1 MDHTNRYRYKSANC
15 LAKNRT
21 TAYDESDGQNVIPL
35 AAAPAGTGGVRADE
49 TLLPILIER
58 DSSRLIPR
66 NGAGAHSRFGHQA
79 MIGSDHRV
87 FVSLQPRARVER
99 GGKFFYFFLP

>member
-1 MDHTNRYRYKSANC
+1 VNF
-15 LAKNRT
+15 LAKNRIMT
-21 TAYDESDGQNVIPL
+21 YDDPMVRTEPRL
-35 AAAPAGTGGVRADE
+35 RAPAGTGGVRADE

-87 FVSLQPRARVER
+87 LVLVCNLVRE
-99 GGKFFYFFLP
+99 